1 MSADLRE
8 KIKQAIRDIF
18 KENDNKPL
26 TTEELA
32 ALIDWKLSNGEIND
46 EFVKKVI
53 DAMQDQFELIVM
65 PNGKLIENI

>member
-1 MSADLRE
+1 MSTDLRE

-53 DAMQDQFELIVM
+53 DVMQDQFELIVM

>member
-53 DAMQDQFELIVM
+53 DVMQDQFELIVM
-65 PNGKLIENI
+65 PNRKLIENI